1 MSNKNVKLVRKA
13 LDAYT
18 QRDVEALRTLAHPD
32 MELDWSASRGW
43 LADVYRGVDE
53 VLRFYEGYFEAFDF
67 IEIKPDRLIV
77 AGDSVVV
84 PNVAHQ
90 RGRDGIEVSARSTL
104 VFTVRNRKLIR
115 ICLYQEIEQALE
127 AVGLTGEAMPQPNV
141 EIIKRAID
149 AFNRRDVDLI
159 ADLTTPDFEW
169 FPALPGHVEG
179 GGYRGREGVETY
191 LREIR
196 DTWEEL
202 RIFGTEFR
210 DLGDRV
216 LVLGRAEGRGR
227 GSGVPVDTSHGFLA
241 EFRGDKVS
249 RIRTYLDHD
258 DALRAAGLAQ

>member
-1 MSNKNVKLVRKA
+1 MSHKNVKLVRKA

-18 QRDVEALRTLAHPD
+18 RRDVETLRTVADPD

-43 LADVYRGVDE
+43 LADVYRGIDQA
-53 VLRFYEGYFEAFDF
+53 LRFYEGYFEAFDF
-67 IEIKPDRLIV
+67 IEIKPDRFIV

-115 ICLYQEIEQALE
+115 ICLYQEMEQALE
-127 AVGLTGEAMPQPNV
+127 AVGLTAEATPQPNV

-169 FPALPGHVEG
+169 FPALPGNVEG
-179 GGYRGREGVETY
+179 GGYRGREGIETY
-191 LREIR
+191 LGEIR

-202 RIFGTEFR
+202 RLFGDEFR
-210 DLGDRV
+210 DLGEGV

-227 GSGVPVDTSHGFLA
+227 GSGAPVAASHGFVA
-241 EFRGDKVS
+241 EFRGEKLS
-249 RIRTYLDHD
+249 RVRTYLDHD
-258 DALRAAGLAQ
+258 DALRAAGLAE